1 MRRRALTTIFLL
13 FGTTAVL
20 MAEVWIGDSLK
31 APLAAI
37 ILLVIVSLVP
47 LILYVLYPH
56 ITPRWIGRVQ
66 RNGRQ
71 ASAVVLAGFKEYIAG
86 IGGYQGSDL
95 WIDLPVR
102 VEAEEGG
109 EFEASMKCRL
119 SQSWAIEAGMSVTVR
134 YNPADKTRVV
144 WMGSLE
150 TLLDNRTV
158 K

>member
-1 MRRRALTTIFLL
+1 MKRRALTTILLL

-37 ILLVIVSLVP
+37 IPLVIVSLVP
-47 LILYVLYPH
+47 LILYVLYPY

-66 RNGRQ
+66 RNGHQ

-102 VEAEEGG
+102 VDAEWVE
-109 EFEASMKCRL
+109 
-119 SQSWAIEAGMSVTVR
+119 
-134 YNPADKTRVV
+134 
-144 WMGSLE
+144 SL
-150 TLLDNRTV
+150 RQG
-158 K
+158 